1 MTIDIN
7 IATASLTTL
16 AYAVGVATGYTVGR
30 RLTAKATETTE
41 TTETTVALATPALHP
56 ETETFVRL
64 YNSGLTIKQVAD
76 KTDWPDSTVHRALKN
91 SGITLRPPGVRKG
104 TRRNTKHS

>member
-1 MTIDIN
+1 M
-7 IATASLTTL
+7 
-16 AYAVGVATGYTVGR
+16 GYIVGR
-30 RLTAKATETTE
+30 RLTPKATETTGQDTYPE
-41 TTETTVALATPALHP
+41 PNPVFPAQHP